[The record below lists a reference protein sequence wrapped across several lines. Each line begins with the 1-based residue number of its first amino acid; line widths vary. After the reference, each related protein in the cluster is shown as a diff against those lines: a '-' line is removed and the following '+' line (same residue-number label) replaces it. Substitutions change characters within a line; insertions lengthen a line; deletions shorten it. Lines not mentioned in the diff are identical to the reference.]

1 MVVIKQRSLFKNINT
16 CLFTLPLLSTQCL
29 MMRIAELV
37 CLLLSTQKNRSG
49 RPAGAGGKCS
59 MFSASHKQC
68 LQNRGETSSGPVLKP
83 RPQPGDA
90 CGIPESASQMKLPLC
105 HKCRATAAL
114 ALSAKPQGMISF
126 ERERCIHQDF
136 TAEVPSLSPSPRP
149 VSAVAP
155 QHPLLSVHVCV
166 GACGTCSS
174 PWACAAGGTALSC
187 GGVKQQKLRD
197 ALPRCSLL
205 TPAQTANVP
214 TGTWS
219 KSGWREVQREWRHWR
234 WHYEATEPSLHQ
246 HFHLVLFCFET
257 NMSWADTENKIR
269 PCIQLLR

>member
-1 MVVIKQRSLFKNINT
+1 
-16 CLFTLPLLSTQCL
+16 
-29 MMRIAELV
+29 
-37 CLLLSTQKNRSG
+37 
-49 RPAGAGGKCS
+49 
-59 MFSASHKQC
+59 
-68 LQNRGETSSGPVLKP
+68 
-83 RPQPGDA
+83 
-90 CGIPESASQMKLPLC
+90 MKLPLC
-105 HKCRATAAL
+105 HECRATAAL

-126 ERERCIHQDF
+126 ERERDVSTRILQLRSP
-136 TAEVPSLSPSPRP
+136 PSHHLPAQLRWP

-166 GACGTCSS
+166 GACSTCSS

-187 GGVKQQKLRD
+187 GGVKQQRLRD

-214 TGTWS
+214 TGTRS